1 MEEYIVK
8 ILKIE
13 EVAHNVRRFTVS
25 KPDNYSF
32 LPGQATEV
40 SVNKELLKNEKRPFT
55 FTGLN
60 EWPTLEFTTKIYT
73 DHHGVTEAL
82 GKVKEGDELII
93 RDVWGAINYKGPG
106 IFIAGGAGVTPFI
119 AIFRQLHKDNKLEG
133 NTLFFSN
140 KTEKDIILKDEF
152 SKMLGKNF
160 YNTLTQEK
168 SEKYD
173 HRKIDKA
180 FLRDHIKNF
189 NQNFYVC
196 GPDLFVKDI
205 TEFLQGL
212 GVKADTIIF
221 EK

>member
-1 MEEYIVK
+1 MEGYIVK

-13 EVAHNVRRFTVS
+13 EVTHNVRRFTVS

-40 SVNKELLKNEKRPFT
+40 SVNKESLKNEKRPFT

-106 IFIAGGAGVTPFI
+106 VFIAGGAGVTPFI

-205 TEFLQGL
+205 TGFLQGL